1 MASKKLS
8 KEQLKNK
15 KRRQMLNRERKIKRR
30 RNLIMKVF
38 KEPESEKKPFII
50 HEDTFE
56 FILADEKYKRKIIIE
71 TRRSILFKSF
81 KRQTY

>member
-81 KRQTY
+81 KRQI